1 MVETRRSQRSAAAA
15 GPGAG
20 GGGSDG
26 EGGDG
31 GGKGGRGRGKR
42 PASSAST
49 TKRGKVSSCSSRS
62 SSSSLL
68 PAERRLMWVGWV
80 TQDEAPEQKETPAA
94 PAAAGKSLGS
104 READKMGQWQPVLNP
119 HPPPPSQRNRQ
130 RPWARLL
137 SQHPEVSACL
147 TCCLVGGF
155 PGGSE
160 LAQLRDGSLGF
171 AYLHFSCHF
180 VSF

>member
-1 MVETRRSQRSAAAA
+1 
-15 GPGAG
+15 
-20 GGGSDG
+20 
-26 EGGDG
+26 
-31 GGKGGRGRGKR
+31 
-42 PASSAST
+42 
-49 TKRGKVSSCSSRS
+49 
-62 SSSSLL
+62 
-68 PAERRLMWVGWV
+68 MWVGWV

>member
-1 MVETRRSQRSAAAA
+1 VETRRSQRSAAAA